1 MLNNDIVALI
11 ISKADVS
18 IDTYLAFKNIG
29 AKPKKLKQ
37 LDIQFKEKL
46 DRIFKIRKYY
56 YKNIKNQTD
65 SLLYYHNTFNEIKL
79 RFLKRL
85 NESIHLHII
94 YKIINYAISIDYKSN
109 NIVYHFIVK
118 QQDWIIRH
126 EIYDLHTGEYLY
138 L

>member
-56 YKNIKNQTD
+56 YKNIKNT
-65 SLLYYHNTFNEIKL
+65 LRGTNTLSERTYENNFSETSQQIFIK
-79 RFLKRL
+79 KKTICHQP
-85 NESIHLHII
+85 SP
-94 YKIINYAISIDYKSN
+94 Y
-109 NIVYHFIVK
+109 
-118 QQDWIIRH
+118 Q
-126 EIYDLHTGEYLY
+126 
-138 L
+138 